1 MSVPFI
7 FPVHD
12 APHDYFRYTGYGL
25 SFLLDR
31 CGMKYVIH
39 ERNNYIESM
48 QIVFLRGLWFK
59 KWKITLFITLVSIV
73 LFSVVLLFGLL
84 MKNESLE
91 YLSSG
96 YVVIAEK

>member
-1 MSVPFI
+1 
-7 FPVHD
+7 
-12 APHDYFRYTGYGL
+12 
-25 SFLLDR
+25 
-31 CGMKYVIH
+31 
-39 ERNNYIESM
+39 M